1 MTDYESLAQR
11 LETMSTAM
19 RWAVLGLVLGVLG
32 GCAAGDAAPAGEPT
46 VVNARVPARQAVVRD
61 ADGTIH
67 RSLAARRAFQH
78 RHPCPATG
86 QSTGACPGWVVD
98 HVVPLACGGADSP
111 ANMQWQT
118 REAARGKDR
127 WERQAPGCR

>member
-1 MTDYESLAQR
+1 MTQSKVLTLSDAVRGMAAL
-11 LETMSTAM
+11 
-19 RWAVLGLVLGVLG
+19 WAVLGLVLGVLG
-32 GCAAGDAAPAGEPT
+32 GCAAGDVAPAGEPP

-98 HVVPLACGGADSP
+98 HVVPLACGGTDSP
-111 ANMQWQT
+111 VNMQWQT
-118 REAARGKDR
+118 REAALDKDR
-127 WERQAPGCR
+127 WERRQPGCR